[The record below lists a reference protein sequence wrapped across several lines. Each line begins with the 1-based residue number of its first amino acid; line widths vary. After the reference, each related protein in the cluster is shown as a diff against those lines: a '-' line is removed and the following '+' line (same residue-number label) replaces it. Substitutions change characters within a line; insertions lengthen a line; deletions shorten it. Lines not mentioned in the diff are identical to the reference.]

1 MLKESEKRFSD
12 GIIDLTTF
20 FSSHV
25 HYIMYTVAKNFVQNK
40 IDYSV

>member
-12 GIIDLTTF
+12 GRTF